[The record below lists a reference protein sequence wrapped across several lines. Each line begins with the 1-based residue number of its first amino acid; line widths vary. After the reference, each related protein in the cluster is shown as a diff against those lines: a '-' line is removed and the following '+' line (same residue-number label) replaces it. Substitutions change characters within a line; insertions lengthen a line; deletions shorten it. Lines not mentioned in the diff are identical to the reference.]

1 MAYQKKGKQKD
12 TGVRYQD
19 AVRALKQDGP
29 QRLYVLYGVED
40 YLREQ
45 FLAQLKARCL
55 PEGES
60 EFSFHRFDGATLEL
74 HTLADAVDAMPF
86 LTERS
91 FIEVRGLDTN
101 KLPEADAARFTQI
114 IEDMPDY
121 CTLALVMDT
130 EFSPDGRLKLTKAL
144 KKHGELLQF
153 AEQDGSTLVSWVARR
168 FDAWQKRITTADAQ
182 YLITIT
188 GGLMNRMIP
197 EIDKISAYAK
207 DSVVTRSDIDAVTE
221 KVPDAVVFEMTDF
234 LAAGNADGAMEKLS
248 ELLTNKNNV
257 PIMLLAV
264 VGQQLRRL
272 YAAKI
277 AAAEGLGMNDLME
290 LCGVRFDFIA
300 QKLLQQA
307 RRFPLPLLER
317 AVERC
322 AEADYAMKHSSAD
335 DLALLQELLLDVMVG
350 VR

>member
-1 MAYQKKGKQKD
+1 MAYPKKGKQKEK
-12 TGVRYQD
+12 GVRYQD

-45 FLAQLKARCL
+45 FLTQLKAACL

-60 EFSFHRFDGATLEL
+60 EFSFHRFDGAALDL
-74 HTLADAVDAMPF
+74 QTLADAVDAMPF

-101 KLPEADAARFTQI
+101 KLPEAEAARFVSLI
-114 IEDMPDY
+114 SDLPDY
-121 CTLALVMDT
+121 CTVALVMDT
-130 EFSPDGRLKLTKAL
+130 AFSPDGRLKVTKAL
-144 KKHGELLQF
+144 KKSGEMLEF
-153 AEQDGSTLVSWVARR
+153 AAQEGSTLVSWVARR
-168 FDAWQKRITTADAQ
+168 FSAWEKRITTADAE

-207 DSVVTRSDIDAVTE
+207 DNVVTRADIDAVTE
-221 KVPDAVVFEMTDF
+221 KVPDAVVFEMTDL

-248 ELLTNKNNV
+248 ELLTDKNNV

-272 YAAKI
+272 YYAKI
-277 AAAEGLGMNDLME
+277 AASEGLSTGDVME
-290 LCGVRFDFIA
+290 LCGLRYDFIA
-300 QKLLQQA
+300 QKLQQQA
-307 RRFPLPLLER
+307 RRFPLEVLER
-317 AVERC
+317 AVVRC
-322 AEADYAMKHSSAD
+322 TEADYEMKHSSAD
-335 DLALLQELLLDVMVG
+335 DLALLQELLLGVMVG
-350 VR
+350 AR